1 VHGLILAGGEGSRLA
16 REGVTEPKVTVPIAG
31 RSQLV
36 RLVEA
41 MAHGGCESV
50 TVMVRSHVTGAAALL
65 EGVAGLVPVRVE
77 ACETPSS
84 LHTLALGVERAPE
97 GPLFVVLGDTVML
110 AADWTAVTRD
120 AHRVIR
126 NGRAGA
132 LVVTPFV
139 QDDCPLDVT
148 VDARGL
154 VTDVGGAPGEPRRVT
169 AGIYVMND
177 ILRQTVPAAL
187 SAGTTRLRQLL
198 RAWVLSGHLIEAL
211 EVSCAIDLDRCED
224 LLAAEALLSQEIA

>member
-41 MAHGGCESV
+41 MARGGCESV
-50 TVMVRSHVTGAAALL
+50 TVLVRRHVTGASALL
-65 EGVAGLVPVRVE
+65 EGIAAPVPVHVE

-84 LHTLALGVERAPE
+84 LHTLALGIQRAPA
-97 GPLFVVLGDTVML
+97 GPLLVVLGDTVMR
-110 AADWTAVTRD
+110 ASDWSAVTRD

-126 NGRAGA
+126 DDRAGA
-132 LVVTPFV
+132 LVVTPYV

-148 VDARGL
+148 VGARGL
-154 VTDVGGAPGEPRRVT
+154 VTEVGGAPDEPRRVT
-169 AGIYVMND
+169 AGIYVLNEL
-177 ILRQTVPAAL
+177 LRHTVPAAI